1 LENGM
6 SDRIQTVEVK
16 SPAILQLIDTDTPVE
31 KLCTGFWFTEGPI
44 WNPREQC
51 LYFSDMPGDVRRRW
65 SAADGVSEVRKPSN
79 KCNGMTYDFAGNLY
93 VCEHVT
99 SSLIME
105 TPSGQRK
112 VLASHWQGKELN
124 SPNDV
129 VLRSDQSIYFSDP
142 SYGRMPVFGLE
153 RKQEL
158 DFQGLFRISPD
169 GELHLEANDFGQ
181 TNGLCF
187 STDEKYLYVNDS
199 PRAHIRVFDV
209 AADGSLSNSR
219 IFTADIGDGI
229 LENGIVDGMKVDR
242 LGNIYVTGPRGIW
255 VLSPSGQ
262 HLGVI
267 RMPEHAGNLNWG
279 GPKWDELY
287 CACST
292 SIYRVKMKVRG
303 NPVQYMSMR

>member
-1 LENGM
+1 M
-6 SDRIQTVEVK
+6 SEPTKTVEVK
-16 SPAILQLIDTDTPVE
+16 SPEMLNLIDANAVVE
-31 KLCTGFWFTEGPI
+31 QICTGFWFTEGPI
-44 WNPREQC
+44 WNAKAQC

-65 SAADGVSEVRKPSN
+65 SAADGVKEIRRPSN
-79 KCNGMTYDFAGNLY
+79 KCNGMTYDGAGNLY

-99 SSLIME
+99 SSLVME
-105 TPSGQRK
+105 TPSGERK

-129 VLRSDQSIYFSDP
+129 VVRSDNSVYFSDP

-158 DFQGLFRISPD
+158 DFQGLYRISP
-169 GELHLEANDFGQ
+169 GGKLHLEANDFGQ

-187 STDEKYLYVNDS
+187 SPNENILYVNDS
-199 PRAHIRVFDV
+199 PRAHIRMFDV

-219 IFTADIGDGI
+219 IFAEKIGDGV
-229 LENGIVDGMKVDR
+229 LENGIVDGMKVDER
-242 LGNIYVTGPRGIW
+242 GNILVTGPRGIW
-255 VLSPSGQ
+255 VLSPKAE

-267 RMPEHAGNLNWG
+267 RMPEHAGNLTFG
-279 GPKWDELY
+279 GRNWDELY
-287 CACST
+287 CACSK

-303 NPVQYMSMR
+303 NPVAYMKLG